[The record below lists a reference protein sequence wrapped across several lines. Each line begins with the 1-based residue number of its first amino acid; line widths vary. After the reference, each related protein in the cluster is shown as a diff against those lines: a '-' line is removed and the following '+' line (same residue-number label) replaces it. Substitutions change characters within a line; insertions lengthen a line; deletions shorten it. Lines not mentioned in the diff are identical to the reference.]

1 MELLERPLEDLCA
14 EARALRDEGHGR
26 LVTYSP
32 KVFIPLTKLCRDVCH
47 YCTFARPP
55 RRGERAYLSIDE
67 VLEIARAGAA
77 AGCREA
83 LFTLGDKPE
92 LRYRTAREELA
103 ALGCETTLDYLR
115 RAADA
120 VLEETGLLPHLNPGV
135 LTRADVRALRPV
147 SASMGVMLETASE
160 RLSARGGPHFG
171 SPDKAPALRLATT
184 AAAGEECVPFTSGIL
199 IGIGE
204 TRAERIEALL
214 AIRELAA
221 RYGHVQEVIVQNFR
235 AKPGTRMADAPEPPL
250 DELLWTI
257 AVARIVLGARA
268 HVQAPPN
275 LSYDDF
281 PRLLD
286 AGIDDWGGVSPVTID
301 HVNPEAPWPAVD
313 RLRAAT
319 ESRGLELV
327 PRLPVYPEWTTGAW
341 LDPKVMPAVL
351 RASDSL
357 GLAREDR
364 WSPGEDIGAPFLP
377 RDALP
382 VDTRDELGEDEL
394 VRLFR
399 ARGRERDRVFA
410 AADGLR
416 REVCGDEVTYVVTRN
431 IQYTNVCYFRCGFCA
446 FSKGKL
452 AANLRGAPYLVPH
465 EEITR
470 RCEEAWER
478 GATEVCLQG
487 GIHPAF
493 TGEYYLAVVRAIKD
507 AVPGLH
513 VHAFSALE
521 VWQGAATLG
530 LPLDA
535 YLAELRNAGLGSLPG
550 TAAEILDDEVRREI
564 CPDKVTTEQ
573 WLRVHDAAHRAG
585 LRSNVTMMFGHVES
599 PCNWARHLLRAREQQ
614 LRSGGFTEFV
624 PLPFVHMEAPMWLHG
639 RARSGPTFGETL
651 LAHAVARLALHPVI
665 TNIQVS
671 WVKLGREGVAAALRA
686 GVNDLG
692 GTLMNES
699 ISRSAGAQHGQEL
712 PPEAMEELI
721 RSAGRTPRQRTTL
734 YGEVPEERR
743 IASFGA
749 EPLAEPWNP
758 PVKEA
763 RLVAPPRLVRPGFAL
778 TRTA

>member
-1 MELLERPLEDLCA
+1 MGLLDRPLDDLCV
-14 EARALRDEGHGR
+14 EARALREEGHGR
-26 LVTYSP
+26 LVTFSP

-47 YCTFARPP
+47 YCTFAQPP
-55 RRGERAYLSIDE
+55 RPGERAYLTVDE
-67 VLEIARAGAA
+67 VLDIARAGAA

-92 LRYRTAREELA
+92 VRYRAARDELA
-103 ALGCETTLDYLR
+103 ALGCETTLEYLQ
-115 RAADA
+115 RAAGA

-135 LTRADVRALRPV
+135 LTRDDVRALRPV
-147 SASMGVMLETASE
+147 SASMGVMLETTSE

-171 SPDKAPALRLATT
+171 SPDKAPALRLATI
-184 AAAGEECVPFTSGIL
+184 AAAGEERVPFTTGVL

-204 TRAERIEALL
+204 TRAERLEALH
-214 AIRELAA
+214 AIRELGDHH
-221 RYGHVQEVIVQNFR
+221 GHVQEVIVQNFR
-235 AKPGTRMADAPEPPL
+235 AKPGTRMADSPEPPL
-250 DELLWTI
+250 EELLWTI
-257 AVARIVLGARA
+257 AVARIVLGPHA

-275 LSYDDF
+275 LSYGHF
-281 PRLLD
+281 PQLLD

-301 HVNPEAPWPAVD
+301 HVNPEAPWPELE
-313 RLRAAT
+313 RLRSAT
-319 ESRGLELV
+319 ESRDLELA
-327 PRLPVYPEWTTGAW
+327 PRLPVYPEWISGEW
-341 LDPKVMPAVL
+341 IDPGVLPAVL
-351 RASDSL
+351 RASDAL

-364 WSPGEDIGAPFLP
+364 WSPGEDVAVPFVP

-382 VDTRDELGEDEL
+382 VDTRDELGEEEL

-410 AADGLR
+410 AADRLR
-416 REVCGDEVTYVVTRN
+416 REVCGDDVTYVVTRN

-465 EEITR
+465 EEIVR

-493 TGEYYLAVVRAIKD
+493 TGEYYLSVVRAIRD
-507 AVPGLH
+507 AVPDLH

-530 LPLDA
+530 LSLDE
-535 YLAELRNAGLGSLPG
+535 YLAELHAAGLGSLPG
-550 TAAEILDDEVRREI
+550 TAAEILDDEVRRLI

-573 WLRVHDAAHRAG
+573 WLQVHDAAHRARLG
-585 LRSNVTMMFGHVES
+585 SNVTMMFGHVES
-599 PCNWARHLLRAREQQ
+599 PRNWARHLLRAREQQ
-614 LRSGGFTEFV
+614 RRSGGFTEFV
-624 PLPFVHMEAPMWLHG
+624 PLPFVHMEAPMWLRG
-639 RARSGPTFGETL
+639 QARSGPTFGETL
-651 LAHAVARLALHPVI
+651 LVHAVARLALHPWI

-699 ISRSAGAQHGQEL
+699 ISRSAGAQHGQEFA
-712 PPEAMEELI
+712 PEAMEELI

-734 YGEVPEERR
+734 YDDAPEERR
-743 IASFGA
+743 LASFGA
-749 EPLAEPWNP
+749 ASLAEPWNP
-758 PVKEA
+758 PVKDA
-763 RLVAPPRLVRPGFAL
+763 RLVAPPRLVRPGFA
-778 TRTA
+778 TART